1 MKTLFYF
8 LLITCFFG
16 ATVLNTALA
25 GIPAVPEDS
34 ARLQKD
40 TVSDAVLTGQFR
52 FESPS
57 ELHGWKTEKGN
68 VGISSRHYKDGN
80 TSMLWCWKKGSTL
93 EAGHLEGL
101 EAACGVYPGGIPEFY
116 EPAFYPEGR
125 YGGLKMWLY
134 QEKPQKGVLVF
145 QVGSSPETARKQPK
159 YKFQVNLDFT
169 GWRAVWVNLEEDARV
184 PSYSGS
190 NTMNSMVA
198 HMAGNLQ
205 EQGELFI
212 DHLSL
217 LSFISNK
224 RHSDLQFVNNKQ
236 EFRQADSYE
245 ILKPYRN
252 YLESGIDSAAFDS
265 VALGTNAGIIAE
277 RLEFLILGDSSGDW
291 KERRSGMEKKIDA
304 DIRSGLSYYDELHL
318 HRDHGFVNGRPMFA
332 SRDEHPAENGLVFQ
346 KVAQE
351 VTFPLAMDYRI
362 NGKTASGG
370 KLVDVLDYF
379 EDQGFAAGSA
389 MGTVDHVIRLNAI
402 ANSIFLIRDKLK
414 KENKLD
420 SRIDMLLWHTR
431 MGSILDID
439 YTRGENT
446 DKVRGGALVKLIAI
460 LLMENNASK
469 SALLGAFKEYMDYVV
484 GFAPGY
490 SDTIKPDY
498 SVYHHRGT
506 YLNSYG
512 IQAVNTMAMIG
523 WLLRDTPYALSD
535 TSLNILEELLV
546 KQSQIAYGTDL
557 HYGVSGRFPHQN
569 SAIGRFL
576 LPAYAF
582 MALQKNEN
590 GGSTLLAERFNY
602 LYRITDPRE
611 ITGILVPALTYSG
624 TFGTLDLLVR
634 LHRKTGMRESSPGN
648 GNYTMPY
655 SGLSVHRKDSA
666 YAAVKGYNKY
676 IWDFETGSSNGE
688 NSLGRY
694 LSFGYLIT
702 VQGDEEKGFEG
713 AGISMNSGYHWAF
726 LPGATTKALPVE
738 KVFFQNKA
746 TEKYI
751 EGYHR
756 SFSRTAFANGLSQ
769 EGRNGMFAMELR
781 DDVGPDKEKILF
793 DDTFRAKK
801 SYFFIG
807 NEIICLGSGICNDD
821 DRYHTV
827 TTLFQYRQD
836 TRRETR
842 YNGES
847 LGTDLALNRT
857 EEDGYI
863 TDQNNIHYI
872 IRNGG
877 NIHMEQA
884 AQECLV
890 RDGKNYKKVVVPQV
904 RAYLD
909 HGASPAGG
917 QYEYQIL
924 LNTSKNA
931 LKPFVTHKSY
941 KVLEKNN
948 DVHSIYH
955 KQSGITAYAVFTPRA
970 TLGEGPV
977 VAVDIPALVMFREPG
992 KYSLLTVT
1000 DPDIRLKPWNHNMS
1014 RMPDE
1019 IVNGAGKGSLLTITL
1034 KGEWYEAGN
1043 APGLKSLA
1051 HSGGHTVLEV
1061 FCKDGKSVDI
1071 PLKKRENG

>member
-1 MKTLFYF
+1 MKILFRFLVTLCS
-8 LLITCFFG
+8 LWP
-16 ATVLNTALA
+16 TVNCALA
-25 GIPAVPEDS
+25 DVPVF
-34 ARLQKD
+34 AREGGTRLLKD
-40 TVSDAVLTGQFR
+40 TVPDAVLVRQLQ

-57 ELHGWKTEKGN
+57 ELNDWSTEKGSIE
-68 VGISSRHYKDGN
+68 ISPRHYKGGKA
-80 TSMLWCWKKGSTL
+80 SMLWKWEKGGML
-93 EAGHLEGL
+93 RADHLRGLQEAG
-101 EAACGVYPGGIPEFY
+101 GVYPGGSPEFY

-145 QVGSSPETARKQPK
+145 QVGSDPEAARKAPR

-184 PSYSGS
+184 ASYSGS
-190 NTMNSMVA
+190 DTVKSI
-198 HMAGNLQ
+198 MAYVSGGPK
-205 EQGELFI
+205 EKGELFI

-217 LSFISNK
+217 LTFISNK
-224 RHSDLQFVNNKQ
+224 RHSDLQFVNRKR

-245 ILKPYRN
+245 ILKPYRD
-252 YLESGIDSAAFDS
+252 YRESGIDGEAFDPEI
-265 VALGTNAGIIAE
+265 VGTNAGIITE

-291 KERRSGMEKKIDA
+291 KERRSGIGKKMGAAIEL
-304 DIRSGLSYYDELHL
+304 GLSYYDKLHL
-318 HRDHGFVNGRPMFA
+318 RRDHGFVNGRPMFA

-346 KVAQE
+346 EVAQKA
-351 VTFPLAMDYRI
+351 TFPLAMDYRL
-362 NGKTASGG
+362 NGKAASEE

-379 EDQGFAAGSA
+379 EDQGFAPGSA

-402 ANSIFLIRDKLK
+402 ANAIFLIRDELK
-414 KENKLD
+414 TENKLD
-420 SRIDMLLWHTR
+420 SRINMLLWHTR

-446 DKVRGGALVKLIAI
+446 DKVRGGALVKLITI

-469 SALLGAFKEYMDYVV
+469 SYLLNAFKEYMDYVI

-535 TSLNILEELLV
+535 RSVSILKKLLV
-546 KQSQIAYGTDL
+546 KHSQIAFGTDL

-582 MALQKNEN
+582 MALQGDE
-590 GGSTLLAERFNY
+590 TTDTALAERFNY
-602 LYRITDPRE
+602 LYRITDPAE
-611 ITGILVPALTYSG
+611 ITGILIPALTYSG

-634 LHRKTGMRESSPGN
+634 LHRKTGDRENSPGN

-666 YAAVKGYNKY
+666 YAAVKGYNRY
-676 IWDFETGSSNGE
+676 IWDFETGSSKGE

-702 VQGDEEKGFEG
+702 VQGREEKGFEG

-726 LPGATTKALPVE
+726 LPGATTKALPME
-738 KVFFQNKA
+738 KVFFQNRA
-746 TEKYI
+746 TKKYI

-769 EGRNGMFAMELR
+769 EGKNGMFAMEFR
-781 DDVGPDKEKILF
+781 DDVGPDKEKTLF
-793 DDTFRAKK
+793 DDTFRARK

-807 NEIICLGSGICNDD
+807 DEIICLGSDICNKDE
-821 DRYHTV
+821 RYHTV
-827 TTLFQYRQD
+827 TTLFQYKQD
-836 TRRETR
+836 ARKLTY

-847 LGTDLALNRT
+847 LGAGLPVNRT
-857 EEDGYI
+857 ATDGYI
-863 TDQNNIHYI
+863 TDQNGIHYI
-872 IRNGG
+872 VRNGG
-877 NIHMEQA
+877 DVHIEQTA
-884 AQECLV
+884 LESLV
-890 RDGKNYKKVVVPQV
+890 RDGKIYKKVTVPSIKV
-904 RAYLD
+904 YLD
-909 HGASPAGG
+909 HGMSPAGG
-917 QYEYQIL
+917 EYEYQIV
-924 LNTSKNA
+924 LNTSKKA
-931 LKPFVTHKSY
+931 LEPFVTHKSY
-941 KVLEKNN
+941 KVLEKNREI
-948 DVHSIYH
+948 HSIYH
-955 KQSGITAYAVFTPRA
+955 QKSGITAYAVFTPRSG
-970 TLGEGPV
+970 LKKGPV
-977 VAVDIPALVMFREPG
+977 MAVDTPTLMMFREPG
-992 KYSLLTVT
+992 EYAVLTVA
-1000 DPDIRLKPWNHNMS
+1000 DPDIKLKPWNHNMS

-1019 IVNGAGKGSLLTITL
+1019 IVNGTGEGSLLTITL
-1034 KGEWYEAGN
+1034 KGTWYEAGTSP
-1043 APGLKSLA
+1043 ALKSLR
-1051 HSGGHTVLEV
+1051 HLGGNTVLEV
-1061 FCKDGKSVDI
+1061 FCKDGRSVDI
-1071 PLKKRENG
+1071 PLKKREND